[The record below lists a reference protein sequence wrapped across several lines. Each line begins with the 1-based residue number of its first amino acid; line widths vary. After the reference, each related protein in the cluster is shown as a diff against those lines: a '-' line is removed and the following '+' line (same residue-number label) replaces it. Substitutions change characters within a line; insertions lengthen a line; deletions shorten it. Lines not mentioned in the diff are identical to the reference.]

1 MEKNGKRASF
11 YLSCKVVKAFPKKN
25 QYGEDGYGVCFPGG
39 YYDWRP
45 KRAFESMYRDISE
58 FAHEMEKKGATDV
71 VAMCYLSA
79 YDQNAVE
86 KQKKQEGVGTYR
98 LDLTLD
104 F

>member
-1 MEKNGKRASF
+1 
-11 YLSCKVVKAFPKKN
+11 
-25 QYGEDGYGVCFPGG
+25 
-39 YYDWRP
+39 
-45 KRAFESMYRDISE
+45 MYRDISE

-86 KQKKQEGVGTYR
+86 KQKKQEGAGTYR